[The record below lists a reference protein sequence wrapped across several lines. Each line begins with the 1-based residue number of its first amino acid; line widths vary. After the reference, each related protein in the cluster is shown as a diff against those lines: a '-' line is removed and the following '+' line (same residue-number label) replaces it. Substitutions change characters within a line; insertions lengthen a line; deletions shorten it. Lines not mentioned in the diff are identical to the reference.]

1 MISTSY
7 DKHMVMEDIINVL
20 PKDLHI
26 DNMKCIEDEDLSIVM
41 CISKPWNNLILYLCI
56 PSSPSLTLHYHI
68 FKHKD
73 NMEKYKITPT
83 WIYNIVNTITID
95 SFYDRLSHQVVHQ
108 GDAKSKHIIDS

>member
-1 MISTSY
+1 M
-7 DKHMVMEDIINVL
+7 L
-20 PKDLHI
+20 PKYLHI

-41 CISKPWNNLILYLCI
+41 CISKPWNNLILCSCI

-73 NMEKYKITPT
+73 NVEKYKITPT